1 MKLVT
6 VYQTFSPAEAQV
18 VRSRLEAAEFDP
30 IIAHELSS
38 LSLDG
43 FPLVLVQV
51 PEDQTEAVRELLASD
66 APPPAA

>member
-6 VYQTFSPAEAQV
+6 VHQTFSPAEAQV
-18 VRSRLEAAEFDP
+18 VRSRLEAADFQP
-30 IIAHELSS
+30 SLAHELSS

-51 PEDQTEAVRELLASD
+51 PETEAAAARELLAAD
-66 APPPAA
+66 ELPPAA

>member
-6 VYQTFSPAEAQV
+6 VRQTFSPAEAQV
-18 VRSRLEAAEFDP
+18 VRSRLEAADFQP
-30 IIAHELSS
+30 SLAHELSS

-51 PEDQTEAVRELLASD
+51 PEDEAVAARELLD
-66 APPPAA
+66 ADEPPAAV